1 MVAERDAAQ
10 RIGFIGL
17 GHMGRLMVARLLA
30 AGYALTV
37 YDRAPERA
45 RPHADTGAAVA
56 ATPRQVAAQCD
67 VVMASVT
74 DDAAVQEVMLGA
86 DGVLAGVRMDS
97 LVIDLSSVAPQT
109 SRRVWAAARANG
121 VAMID
126 APVSGSTPQAEQGL
140 LTIFVGGE
148 QHSFER
154 CQPILEVLGTTVWY
168 MGPSGAGTM
177 MKLVVNTLLGVE
189 MQALAEAIALGQ
201 KAGLEKGRLLDV
213 LEQTALIAPAHKAK
227 FANARRE
234 EYPVTFALRLMHK
247 DFGLI
252 QQEAT
257 SLAVPMPATAAAQQA
272 CTAEQAK
279 NTEEDYAAVIRLME
293 EWAGVTPRPV

>member
-1 MVAERDAAQ
+1 MVTKRDSVQ
-10 RIGFIGL
+10 CIGFIGL
-17 GHMGRLMVARLLA
+17 GHMGRLMVARLIA
-30 AGYALTV
+30 AGYTLTV
-37 YDRAPERA
+37 YDRTPERT
-45 RPHADTGAAVA
+45 RSLADKGAAVA

-74 DDAAVQEVMLGA
+74 GDAAAQEVMFGT
-86 DGVLAGVRMDS
+86 DGVLAGARADS

-109 SRRVWAAARANG
+109 SRRVGAAARANG
-121 VAMID
+121 VAMLD

-148 QHSFER
+148 QISFER
-154 CQPILEVLGTTVWY
+154 CKPLLEVLGKTVWY
-168 MGPSGAGTM
+168 MGPSGAGTT

-189 MQALAEAIALGQ
+189 MQAIAEAIALGQ

-234 EYPVTFALRLMHK
+234 AYPVTFALRLMHK

-252 QQEAT
+252 QQQAM

-272 CTAEQAK
+272 CAAEQARS
-279 NTEEDYAAVIRLME
+279 TEEDYSAVIRLME
-293 EWAGVTPRPV
+293 ELAGVTPRPV

>member
-1 MVAERDAAQ
+1 MVTKRDTAQ

-30 AGYALTV
+30 AGYTLTV
-37 YDRAPERA
+37 YDRTPERT
-45 RPHADTGAAVA
+45 RSVADKGAAVA

-67 VVMASVT
+67 VVMASLT

-109 SRRVWAAARANG
+109 SRRVWAAARAKG
-121 VAMID
+121 VAMLD
-126 APVSGSTPQAEQGL
+126 APVSGSTPQAEQGR

-148 QHSFER
+148 QTTFER

-168 MGPSGAGTM
+168 MGPSGAGTT

-189 MQALAEAIALGQ
+189 MQAIAEAIALGQ

-272 CTAEQAK
+272 CAAEQAK
-279 NTEEDYAAVIRLME
+279 NTEEDYSAVIRLME
-293 EWAGVTPRPV
+293 EWAGLTPRPV